1 MDTWTIVIG
10 IFTII
15 GVIVTITLLMKSS
28 IDRKIEEKLREP
40 SFIKKLADQVK
51 LPFLIFD
58 ENKKILADYDAYKYL
73 KKIDVLRN
81 EKGVLTSIRITP
93 KQFMNA
99 APIIKN
105 INGDLN
111 LSEPE
116 RAEEI
121 DWVIHVKP
129 GPALLALE
137 SHKEPIKK
145 FKLTILK

>member
-15 GVIVTITLLMKSS
+15 GVIVTIALLLMGS

-40 SFIKKLADQVK
+40 SFIKKLADEVR

-58 ENKKILADYDAYKYL
+58 ENNKILADYGAYQYL
-73 KKIDVLRN
+73 NKIDVLRN
-81 EKGVLTSIRITP
+81 EKRELTSIRITP

-99 APIIKN
+99 APIIEN
-105 INGDLN
+105 INGDLDF
-111 LSEPE
+111 SEPE

-121 DWVIHVKP
+121 DWLIIINP
-129 GPALLALE
+129 GTAFLALE

-145 FKLTILK
+145 FKLTIIK